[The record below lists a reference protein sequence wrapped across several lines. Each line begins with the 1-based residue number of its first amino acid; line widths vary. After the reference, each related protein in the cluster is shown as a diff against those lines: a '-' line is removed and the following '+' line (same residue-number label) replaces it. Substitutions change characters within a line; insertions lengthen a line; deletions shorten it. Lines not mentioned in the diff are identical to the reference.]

1 MKKLTMICLFLGCTH
16 LVFSQQIIF
25 NKIQFKPEKFMQGF
39 TSITQDHLG
48 YIWLTAFGAG
58 LYRYDGTEF
67 INFEHNDTNSNSLAN
82 DWAECMLVDSLNV
95 LWVGTFGKGFDRFDP
110 GTNSFRHFRHDPKNE
125 SSLANDT
132 VTAIFE
138 DRLGN
143 FWVGNY
149 SGLDL
154 FDKKER
160 TFKHYAYKRDNAT
173 SISSPHVRAIYEDHS
188 GTLWIG
194 CGSPWPDGGND
205 PAEGGLNRFNREK
218 GTFTRYYHDP
228 SNPNSLTTNKVMA
241 LFEDS
246 KGNFW
251 VGTTGDG
258 LHSFDREKGTFTHYY
273 YDSLHPDNL
282 SRAALFKNPV
292 DHITF
297 IKEDIKG
304 GIWIGS
310 YFNGI
315 NRYDPGTKKITHY
328 GDIRNQNGDAFV
340 RKDTSSGFDENSTY
354 RALFTSDGMIWI
366 STFNTKTGI
375 LLYNVNTNKKSV
387 PFTEIKGRGGSNT
400 FYYDSDSILWI
411 GTDNG
416 LLRKNL
422 VNHTERFYTHD
433 PRDTGS
439 LSDSTVF
446 GIRVDKEKNIWVGTD
461 RGLNRFDPKTNSFIH
476 YRNNPGVRSSLVSD
490 SVYSMFLDHQD
501 GLWIGTANGLDK
513 MDKKNGQFT
522 HYELKTWDGKS
533 PGKII
538 NCIREDKDHEIWVGA
553 EEGLFRINISNGNTI
568 PVRIRSVVRS
578 LCVDSKNIIWVGAD
592 TANSHAQYLYRFDRN
607 SNQLL
612 SYADPGSGRRIKEV
626 FDIMEDKNKN
636 LWVSTR
642 SAIFKIN
649 DKRDV
654 LRKYGADYN
663 VHENGLQFGDNFTA
677 GNGML
682 FFGDPQGY
690 YSFFPEELED
700 DSKPRLNFTS
710 FQVNGSEVF
719 PSENGI
725 LKQPLWKTNEIHL
738 SHKQNNFSLEFIGI
752 NYEAIGEIKY
762 LFKLEGYDDSWHK
775 YGSDHRAY
783 YYNVPPGTWT
793 FLIKAFNAAGG
804 SSEKSMTIIISPP
817 WWKTWWA
824 YTLFG
829 LLVIGAIWGFIYYRS
844 QQLRKEN
851 LQLEQKVTV
860 RTNQLNQSLEELK
873 STQAQLIQ
881 SEKMASLGE
890 LTAGIAHE
898 IQNPLNFVNNFSDV
912 NKELIEELKAESL
925 KPNAERDAQLER
937 EILENLINNE
947 EKISHH
953 GKRADAIVKGMLQHS
968 RTSAG
973 TKEPTDINALADEY
987 LRLAYHGIRAKDKTF
1002 NASMQ
1007 TDFDQSV
1014 GKVNIIPQDMGRVL
1028 LNLYNNAFY
1037 AVNEKSKLAVAGYN
1051 PTVSVSTKKKNGRF
1065 EIRVRDN
1072 GNGMTKKVLDKIFQ
1086 PFFTTKPTG
1095 QGTGLGLS
1103 MSYDIIK
1110 AHGGE
1115 VKVDTKEGEFTEFMI
1130 QIPAV

>member
-1 MKKLTMICLFLGCTH
+1 
-16 LVFSQQIIF
+16 VFSQQIIF
-25 NKIQFKPEKFMQGF
+25 NKIQYKPEKFINGF
-39 TSITQDHLG
+39 INLTQDHLG
-48 YIWLTAFGAG
+48 YIWLTSGNAG

-67 INFEHNDTNSNSLAN
+67 VNYEHNDTNSNSLAS
-82 DWAECMLVDSLNV
+82 DRAECILVDSLNV
-95 LWVGTFGKGFDRFDP
+95 LWVGTFGMGLDRFDP
-110 GTNSFRHFRHDPKNE
+110 VTNSFRHFRHDPKDK

-132 VTAIFE
+132 VTALFA

-154 FDKKER
+154 FDNKKG
-160 TFKHYAYKRDNAT
+160 TFRHYDYKRENAT
-173 SISSPHVRAIYEDHS
+173 GISSPHVRTIYEDHS

-194 CGSPWPDGGND
+194 CGSPWADGGND
-205 PAEGGLNRFNREK
+205 PNEGGLNRFNREK
-218 GTFTRYYHDP
+218 GTFTRYFHDP
-228 SNPNSLTTNKVMA
+228 LNPNSLTTNKVKA

-258 LHSFDREKGTFTHYY
+258 LHTMDREKGTFTHYY
-273 YDSLHPDNL
+273 YDSLHPQNL
-282 SRAALFKNPV
+282 SRPPLIKNPT

-297 IKEDIKG
+297 INEDVKG

-310 YFNGI
+310 FYNGI
-315 NRYDPGTKKITHY
+315 NRYDPVTKKITHF
-328 GDIRNQNGDAFV
+328 GNILIHNGDAII
-340 RKDTSSGFDENSTY
+340 KQDTSSGFSENRTIQ
-354 RALFTSDGMIWI
+354 ALFSADGMIWVT
-366 STFNTKTGI
+366 SYNSKTGN
-375 LLYNVNTNKKSV
+375 LLYSANANKRSV
-387 PFTEIKGRGGSNT
+387 PFIEVKGRGGSNS

-422 VNHTERFYTHD
+422 ENRTERFYTHD
-433 PRDTGS
+433 PRDSGS

-578 LCVDSKNIIWVGAD
+578 LCIDSKNIIWVGAD

-663 VHENGLQFGDNFTA
+663 VHENGLPFGDNFTA
-677 GNGML
+677 GNGKL

-912 NKELIEELKAESL
+912 NKELLAEMNEEIQKGNYEEVRTIAKDLT
-925 KPNAERDAQLER
+925 D
-937 EILENLINNE
+937 NE
-947 EKISHH
+947 EKINHH
-953 GKRADAIVKGMLQHS
+953 GRRADAIVKGMLQHS

-973 TKEPTDINALADEY
+973 NKEFTDINALADEY
-987 LRLAYHGIRAKDKTF
+987 LRLAYHGMRAKDKTF

-1007 TDFDQSV
+1007 TDFDKSV
-1014 GKVNIIPQDMGRVL
+1014 GNVHIISQDMGRVL

-1037 AVNEKSKLAVAGYN
+1037 AVNEKSKVSVAGYQ
-1051 PTVSVSTKKKNGRF
+1051 PTVSVSTKKKNGRL

-1072 GNGMTKKVLDKIFQ
+1072 GNGMPQKVLDKIFQ
-1086 PFFTTKPTG
+1086 PFFTTKPAG

-1103 MSYDIIK
+1103 LSYDITK

-1115 VKVDTKEGEFTEFMI
+1115 IKVDTKEGEFTEFTI
-1130 QIPAV
+1130 QVPAV